1 MEAAS
6 LGTYAAVIV
15 ALAGAWRATPKVIRE
30 TIRLL
35 EWLDNWY
42 KKRPKH

>member
-1 MEAAS
+1 MEAAT

-42 KKRPKH
+42 KKRP